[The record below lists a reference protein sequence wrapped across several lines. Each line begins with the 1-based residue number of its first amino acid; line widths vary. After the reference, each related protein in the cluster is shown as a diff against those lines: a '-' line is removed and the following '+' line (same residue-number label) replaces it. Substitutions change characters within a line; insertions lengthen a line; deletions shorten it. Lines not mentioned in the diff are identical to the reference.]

1 MIIQNAI
8 DHLCLI
14 LILILES
21 VQFDSIS
28 LAIRVKIFVQKKF
41 FHFLIDPQKISW
53 QYLFENSFVFFPWQ
67 MIFWKWN
74 YLSDTGS
81 ESLVNDLR
89 MISHHLNEI
98 VNYFGTLLQK
108 VSTNCL
114 QFAHY
119 CKQTLKNV
127 DSITHALKN
136 WLFGTY
142 WHHSQFLKH
151 FDSKTILL

>member
-1 MIIQNAI
+1 MIAQNPV

-28 LAIRVKIFVQKKF
+28 LAIWVKIFVQKKF

-53 QYLFENSFVFFPWQ
+53 QYLFENSLILFPWQ

-74 YLSDTGS
+74 YLSDACP

-98 VNYFGTLLQK
+98 VNYLGTLLQK
-108 VSTNCL
+108 VSADRL

-119 CKQTLKNV
+119 CKQTLKHV
-127 DSITHALKN
+127 DSVTHGLEN

-151 FDSKTILL
+151 LDS